1 MVFNEFIENITEED
15 KMNFSKYSKIR
26 GRQQYIIIYETLK
39 KIDKN
44 VSYNDVNA
52 FIKYDKAI
60 KDVLYKY
67 LGTVE
72 ESIKTFIFENY
83 DFEDKSKLDKE
94 EYRCFKKIPKLCKKQ
109 NCEELTELYKRFSL
123 SFGGIIKL
131 LKKYEKDNFNCSS
144 LDKVVELRNK
154 VMHHRLLLFT
164 CKFESDVDLIKDWI
178 NDLIDNLPGNYKSGI
193 LTDLIKKTNATKENI
208 NPNYQCCLLSLE
220 EK

>member
-1 MVFNEFIENITEED
+1 MVFNEFIEKISEED
-15 KMNFSKYSKIR
+15 KMNFCKYSKIR
-26 GRQQYIIIYETLK
+26 GRQQYVIIYETLN

-67 LGTVE
+67 LGTLE

-83 DFEDKSKLDKE
+83 DFENGTKLNK
-94 EYRCFKKIPKLCKKQ
+94 EYRYFENLPKLCKKQ
-109 NCEELTELYKRFSL
+109 NGEEITELYKRFSL
-123 SFGGIIKL
+123 SFGEIVKL
-131 LKKYEKDNFNCSS
+131 LKKYEKNNFNCSS
-144 LDKVVELRNK
+144 LDKVVKLRNK

-164 CKFESDVDLIKDWI
+164 CKFESDFDWI
-178 NDLIDNLPGNYKSGI
+178 NDGINNLVDNLPDNYKIGI
-193 LTDLIKKTNATKENI
+193 LTDLNKKTIATKENI
-208 NPNYQCCLLSLE
+208 NPNYQCCLLLLE